1 MTYGTTYEI
10 YRNSTANSTMW
21 GSLRLAP
28 IMFTWIEYTAFILS
42 LVEVWCIAGTKFEK
56 TN

>member
-10 YRNSTANSTMW
+10 YIIYNIYFTANSSVW

-28 IMFTWIEYTAFILS
+28 IIQTYRHKT
-42 LVEVWCIAGTKFEK
+42 VEGLGENKIYL
-56 TN
+56 NSQYY